1 MWVAVLQQ
9 ICKGLHKFVKSAKL
23 KRSARIMTK
32 INVNRNAK
40 KRHSNRTNQ
49 CNDYATSVT
58 NKVGKPSSSA
68 KYSANMHR
76 TQLSRTDNNEIDV
89 H

>member
-1 MWVAVLQQ
+1 MKGMWVAVPVRKRRQ

-23 KRSARIMTK
+23 KRSARIKTE

-49 CNDYATSVT
+49 YNDYATSVT
-58 NKVGKPSSSA
+58 SKVGKPS
-68 KYSANMHR
+68 
-76 TQLSRTDNNEIDV
+76 
-89 H
+89 